1 MRYSLKMSSS
11 LTTTF
16 RPKNCKPPSAM
27 RGLQYFG
34 LEVVT
39 DPPIAYR
46 GPNLELFVMA
56 KMMMNTRKT
65 IASNKLFSFLMR
77 Q

>member
-1 MRYSLKMSSS
+1 
-11 LTTTF
+11 
-16 RPKNCKPPSAM
+16 M

-46 GPNLELFVMA
+46 GPNLELFGMA
-56 KMMMNTRKT
+56 KMMLNTRKT